1 LKTIAAPYDSWKR
14 TVKSPIPFTILAYPS
29 IREHPEEIM
38 SQPTELR
45 AVYYDA
51 LQAYDIAMKEYYAIV
66 GKCTTA
72 VPTVAVPP
80 IIGAT
85 TVIVAAGVLDGPPP
99 LAPVSAI
106 AFYPDAPRS
115 PRMTPMA
122 ATPSVN
128 DFPQMR
134 RFNALGQELPTNAFP
149 SNIDMSW
156 LMLP

>member
-1 LKTIAAPYDSWKR
+1 
-14 TVKSPIPFTILAYPS
+14 
-29 IREHPEEIM
+29 M

-51 LQAYDIAMKEYYAIV
+51 LKAYDIAMKEYYAIV
-66 GKCTTA
+66 GKCTTP

-85 TVIVAAGVLDGPPP
+85 VAAAGMAAGPPP

-122 ATPSVN
+122 STLSIN

>member
-1 LKTIAAPYDSWKR
+1 MKYITVLIEVGVV
-14 TVKSPIPFTILAYPS
+14 TVKSRFSVHCPCKS
-29 IREHPEEIM
+29 IREHPFEIM

-45 AVYYDA
+45 AICYDA
-51 LQAYDIAMKEYYAIV
+51 LKAYDVAMEEYYASV
-66 GKCTTA
+66 GKNTGVA
-72 VPTVAVPP
+72 SVVAVPP
-80 IIGAT
+80 IIGAA
-85 TVIVAAGVLDGPPP
+85 VAAAGMDAGPPP

-106 AFYPDAPRS
+106 PFNPNAPRS

-134 RFNALGQELPTNAFP
+134 RFTALGQELPANGLP
-149 SNIDMSW
+149 SNVDVSW